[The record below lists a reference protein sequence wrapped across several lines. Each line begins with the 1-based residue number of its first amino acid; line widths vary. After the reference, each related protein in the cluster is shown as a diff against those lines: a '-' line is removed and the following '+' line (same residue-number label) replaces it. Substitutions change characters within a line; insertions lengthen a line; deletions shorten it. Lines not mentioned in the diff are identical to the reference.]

1 MGARHLLARGA
12 PATLITTLSLI
23 AVPLSASA
31 AEQPAN
37 TSVQQVA
44 ASAPAKS
51 KATLAGLQDEL
62 AAAKQRHESAASA
75 EKAAR
80 STAEKAKTEAAAAKK
95 QMQQAQRELDD
106 FVAASYQ
113 QGLPVGSVASYVGS
127 TSPANM
133 LARATLLNSVGDEQ
147 LEVVKSMQQTVD
159 KKATLDATATAA
171 LQEAAANEKA
181 AAKAKADAENAAEA
195 AEAAAAEK
203 AKAAES
209 KKSESAP
216 KASTSA
222 DVVVPAEGQL
232 TSEFGPRGGTAHNG
246 IDIANSIGT
255 PIVSAMDGE
264 VVDSGP
270 ASGFGMWVRVQHS
283 NGLITVYGH
292 INESMVSV
300 GQQVS
305 AGEQIATIGNR
316 GQSTGPHLHF
326 EVHEGGTK
334 TDPLAWLNSHGI
346 SL

>member
-23 AVPLSASA
+23 AVPLNASA
-31 AEQPAN
+31 AAPPASIN
-37 TSVQQVA
+37 AQHIA
-44 ASAPAKS
+44 AAAPAKS
-51 KATLAGLQDEL
+51 KVTLASLQDKL
-62 AAAKQRHESAASA
+62 AAAKQRHESAAAA

-80 STAEKAKTEAAAAKK
+80 SAAEKAKTEASAAQKR
-95 QMQQAQRELDD
+95 MQQAQRKLDD

-113 QGLPVGSVASYVGS
+113 QGTPVGSVASYVGS

-133 LARATLLNSVGDEQ
+133 LDRASLLNAVGEKQ
-147 LEVVKSMQQTVD
+147 LDVVDSLKETVD
-159 KKATLDATATAA
+159 KKAELDTAA
-171 LQEAAANEKA
+171 AAALREADANKKE
-181 AAKAKADAENAAEA
+181 AAKAKADAEAA
-195 AEAAAAEK
+195 AEAAAAES
-203 AKAAES
+203 AERNEPQE
-209 KKSESAP
+209 SEAAP

-222 DVVVPAEGQL
+222 DVVVPAQGRL
-232 TSEFGPRGGTAHNG
+232 TSTFGPRGGTAHNG

-270 ASGFGMWVRVQHS
+270 ASGFGLWVRVQHA

-326 EVHEGGTK
+326 EVHQGGTK
-334 TDPLAWLNSHGI
+334 IDPLAWLNGHGI